1 MSEEMIVRNCSP
13 TLAGLKTAS
22 MFTCSFSGKSE
33 MVKSLCSFNRLLSK
47 KGVRA
52 VPLRYRNKKAL
63 IYIYRPEKLSS
74 DFCDDTANRLLSE
87 RGYDVSV
94 PQKCIVQLVKRL
106 RENKDF
112 PHEIGLFLGYPPLD
126 VEGFINNRKDELKC
140 TGYFKVYSDKAK
152 ALKLFAQYK
161 KSTEIYSKLVQK
173 GRSIER
179 LTVAS

>member
-22 MFTCSFSGKSE
+22 MFSCSFSDKSE
-33 MVKSLCSFNRLLSK
+33 MVSSLCAFNRLLSK

-52 VPLRYRNKKAL
+52 VPLRHRKGKAL
-63 IYIYRPEKLSS
+63 IYIYRPKKLSS

-87 RGYDVSV
+87 RGYDVSE
-94 PQKCIVQLVKRL
+94 PQKCIAQLVKRL
-106 RENKDF
+106 RENEDF

-126 VEGFINNRKDELKC
+126 VEGFIYNRKEKLIC

-161 KSTEIYSKLVQK
+161 KCTDVYSRLVLS
-173 GRSIER
+173 GRSLER

>member
-22 MFTCSFSGKSE
+22 MFVCSFADKSE

-47 KGVRA
+47 KGIRA
-52 VPLRYRNKKAL
+52 VPLRYRNGKAL
-63 IYIYRPEKLSS
+63 VYIYRPKKLSF
-74 DFCDDTANRLLSE
+74 DFSDDTANRLLSE
-87 RGYDVSV
+87 RGYDVSM

-106 RENKDF
+106 KKNEDF
-112 PHEIGLFLGYPPLD
+112 PHEIGLFWGYPPLD
-126 VEGFINNRKDELKC
+126 VEGFIYNRKEKLKC
-140 TGYFKVYSDKAK
+140 TGYFKVYSDKAR

-161 KSTEIYSKLVQK
+161 KCTDVYSKLVK
-173 GRSIER
+173 DGRSIER